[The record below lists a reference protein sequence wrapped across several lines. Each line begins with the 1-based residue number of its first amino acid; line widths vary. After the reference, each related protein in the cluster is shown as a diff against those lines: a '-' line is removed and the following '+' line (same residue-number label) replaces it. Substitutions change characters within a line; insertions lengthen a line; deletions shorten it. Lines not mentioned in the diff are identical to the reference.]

1 MNCVFLQL
9 VTNLI
14 QGRPLRVRKNAYI
27 QNWEENRAEDIKQLT
42 AKGVIP
48 VEHDFE
54 NLPDDVDDDTI
65 DNARPYLMGKTAA
78 VVNEKKS
85 AKAIVDELVDYAAVE
100 MAKGHK
106 MIAKL

>member
-1 MNCVFLQL
+1 MSL
-9 VTNLI
+9 TAI

-27 QNWEENRAEDIKQLT
+27 QNWEDNRAEDIKQLT
-42 AKGVIP
+42 AKGIIP

-85 AKAIVDELVDYAAVE
+85 AKAIVDELVNDATVE
-100 MAKGHK
+100 MEKGHK

>member
-85 AKAIVDELVDYAAVE
+85 AKAIVDELVNEASE
-100 MAKGHK
+100 LLNKGHR
-106 MIAKL
+106 MISKL